1 MTNEKKQEELFLKIK
16 KTQKKLD
23 KLKKE
28 LMDLQIDDLLN
39 SYDNGTIISIKNP
52 VTFFGIK
59 NFNKL

>member
-1 MTNEKKQEELFLKIK
+1 MTNEEKQMELIKKIK

-28 LMDLQIDDLLN
+28 LMELQIDDLLN
-39 SYDNGTIISIKNP
+39 GFDNGTIISIKTP
-52 VTFFGIK
+52 PTFFGIK